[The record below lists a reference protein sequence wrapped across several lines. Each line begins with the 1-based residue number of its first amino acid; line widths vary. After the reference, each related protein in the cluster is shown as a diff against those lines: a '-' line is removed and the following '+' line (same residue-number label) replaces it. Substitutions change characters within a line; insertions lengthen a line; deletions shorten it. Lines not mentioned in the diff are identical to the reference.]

1 LILVY
6 ERNEIKKKK
15 KKKGCDVDF
24 SRSERERRYLGLRG
38 LDRCVCDKRIRKERE
53 KKMLFGFGDTTFI
66 TL

>member
-1 LILVY
+1 MLILV
-6 ERNEIKKKK
+6 EVK
-15 KKKGCDVDF
+15 
-24 SRSERERRYLGLRG
+24 ERRYLGLRG